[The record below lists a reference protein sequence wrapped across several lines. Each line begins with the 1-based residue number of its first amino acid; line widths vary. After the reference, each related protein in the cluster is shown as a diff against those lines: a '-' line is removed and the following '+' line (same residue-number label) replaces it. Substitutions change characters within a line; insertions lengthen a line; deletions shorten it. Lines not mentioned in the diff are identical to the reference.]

1 MKTIITALRNQ
12 PGNIEAGLAA
22 VFLLSGVVLA
32 TGLVA
37 TAFATAQS
45 ARPSQVTID
54 RHSAPDAAGLE
65 RYYRRGGAIGG
76 YQIVL

>member
-45 ARPSQVTID
+45 ARPSQVTIE
-54 RHSAPDAAGLE
+54 RHSAPDAGLE